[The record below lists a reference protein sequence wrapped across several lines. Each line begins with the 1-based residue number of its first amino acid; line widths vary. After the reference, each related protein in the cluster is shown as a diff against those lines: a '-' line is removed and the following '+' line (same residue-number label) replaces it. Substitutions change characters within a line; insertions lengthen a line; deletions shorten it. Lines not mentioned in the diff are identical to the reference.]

1 MHYGMRNKTEKSI
14 ESRLNE
20 ECTCTYNII
29 FLYSILD
36 RTVTSHEVKQSV
48 DLIFKMF
55 RTIMAN

>member
-36 RTVTSHEVKQSV
+36 RTVT
-48 DLIFKMF
+48 
-55 RTIMAN
+55 